1 MAIKHKHM
9 SETVDDMTTG
19 MATDTDWF
27 RFLLPQ
33 RYDAVV
39 VVLRDQG
46 DVATND

>member
-1 MAIKHKHM
+1 
-9 SETVDDMTTG
+9 

-27 RFLLPQ
+27 RLLLPQ

>member
-19 MATDTDWF
+19 WRRILIGSGF
-27 RFLLPQ
+27 LPQ